1 MNALRGLQAL
11 LRRFCASEVQTAKSS
26 AAEQDHVC
34 SEADDTQTTGFSIYV
49 ADNYH
54 YMDESET
61 YVKDG
66 YATWDAALDEARRIV
81 IRSVREVYEPGM
93 TADVLYERY
102 VMFGEDPAV
111 VPMPT
116 GKHFSAWD
124 FARERCE
131 ALTGQRTTPGEE

>member
-11 LRRFCASEVQTAKSS
+11 LSRFRASWARAAKSS
-26 AAEQDHVC
+26 AAEQDHG
-34 SEADDTQTTGFSIYV
+34 SGEADDTETTGFSIYV

-81 IRSVREVYEPGM
+81 IESVREVYEPGM

-102 VMFGEDPAV
+102 VMFGEDPAI

-131 ALTGQRTTPGEE
+131 AMAGQRITPCEE